1 MPWLELGIT
10 ARALILPIETHGK
23 LAKFDA
29 PAGSTC
35 WQSLELGT
43 SVNFRELSETKG
55 QLTQRPN
62 VGVRTRAQHKLNS
75 SQVRFQ
81 RQIPSF
87 PPHVSGSCL
96 STSKRSTIQNA
107 FPASRL
113 RFKGEVAA
121 NIVHN
126 IPRLL
131 RSELLET
138 LELRIRQGLE
148 SLLHLGVLGVS
159 CTSPDKKSSGT
170 QD

>member
-75 SQVRFQ
+75 FTSAFSTGKSLPFHHMCQEAAFQLQKDLPFRMLFQHHALDLKVR
-81 RQIPSF
+81 
-87 PPHVSGSCL
+87 
-96 STSKRSTIQNA
+96 
-107 FPASRL
+107 
-113 RFKGEVAA
+113 
-121 NIVHN
+121 
-126 IPRLL
+126 
-131 RSELLET
+131 
-138 LELRIRQGLE
+138 
-148 SLLHLGVLGVS
+148 
-159 CTSPDKKSSGT
+159 
-170 QD
+170 

>member
-35 WQSLELGT
+35 WQSLDLGT

-55 QLTQRPN
+55 QLTRRPN

-75 SQVRFQ
+75 FTSAFSTAN
-81 RQIPSF
+81 PF
-87 PPHVSGSCL
+87 L
-96 STSKRSTIQNA
+96 STTRVRKLPFN
-107 FPASRL
+107 
-113 RFKGEVAA
+113 FKK
-121 NIVHN
+121 IYH
-126 IPRLL
+126 
-131 RSELLET
+131 SECFSSITLLET

-159 CTSPDKKSSGT
+159 CTSPPPLLFDRKGT
-170 QD
+170 KMPGRPPSKVYSPRPLDLP